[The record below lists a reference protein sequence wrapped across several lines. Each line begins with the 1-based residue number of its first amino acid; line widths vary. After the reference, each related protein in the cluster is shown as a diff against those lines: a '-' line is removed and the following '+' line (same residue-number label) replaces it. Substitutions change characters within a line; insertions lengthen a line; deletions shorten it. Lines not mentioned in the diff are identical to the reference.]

1 MSHTRALQPFTG
13 QRIAHTTPIAMWAD
27 ATTDAASPRRHDL
40 LRDKQRLVLDF
51 FAWVGKPPE
60 QITEIDVKTW
70 QSELESR
77 GWAPASVYAA
87 ISRLSSFYAW
97 ARQDPQLQQ
106 HISRNPVEMA
116 RPKAPKPYQSESR
129 KALDDEE
136 LLALLAVVRRKAA
149 AGDLVGQRDYALL
162 LFYVLTGMRR
172 REIIQL
178 RWGDLKI
185 NGHITITTQVKG
197 GDYATKEVADP
208 HVREA
213 LLTYLRTSD
222 RLATMAP
229 SSPLWTR
236 HDRAG
241 APGAPL
247 TSHAFAANLKHY
259 AAEAG
264 IGAIHLHQTRHT
276 FARMVAEDAGSLA
289 ETQEALGHKNLATT
303 RVYVQSVAI
312 RKDKH
317 SAKIASRLGL

>member
-1 MSHTRALQPFTG
+1 MSTDLQSYSERQLARA
-13 QRIAHTTPIAMWAD
+13 TPIALWAD
-27 ATTDAASPRRHDL
+27 ATTDPASARRRDL
-40 LRDKQRLVLDF
+40 LRDKQRAVAGF
-51 FAWVGKPPE
+51 FQWVGKTPE

-70 QSELESR
+70 QVELEGR

-87 ISRLSSFYAW
+87 ISRLSSFYGW
-97 ARQDPQLQQ
+97 ALSDPTLRQRLQ
-106 HISRNPVEMA
+106 RNPVEMA
-116 RPKAPKPYQSESR
+116 RPKAPQPYQTESS
-129 KALDDEE
+129 KALDDED
-136 LLALLAVVRRKAA
+136 LLALLAVVRAKAE

-172 REIIQL
+172 REIIEL

-185 NGHITITTQVKG
+185 NGTITITAQVKG
-197 GDYATKEVADP
+197 GDHITKALDDP
-208 HVREA
+208 HVRDA
-213 LLTYLRTSD
+213 LLAYLRSAG

-229 SSPLWTR
+229 STPLWTR

-241 APGAPL
+241 APGEPL
-247 TSHAFAANLKHY
+247 TSHAFAANLKRY

-276 FARMVAEDAGSLA
+276 FARMVAEEAGSLA

-303 RVYVQSVAI
+303 RVYVQRVAI

-317 SAKIASRLGL
+317 SAAIASRLGL